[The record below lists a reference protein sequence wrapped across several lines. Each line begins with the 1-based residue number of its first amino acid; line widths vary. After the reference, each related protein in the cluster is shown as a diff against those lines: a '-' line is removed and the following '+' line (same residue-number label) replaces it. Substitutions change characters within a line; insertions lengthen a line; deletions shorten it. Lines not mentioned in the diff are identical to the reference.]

1 MKRGDRKRE
10 RERKGGGRRQERR
23 FEIKVNEPVRAGCTR
38 RQFAF
43 EGFPR
48 PFNWNQIGIQLA
60 PAPRDY
66 ARLMLD
72 GALDLARETARE
84 LNVTVVLPTAF
95 GSPFIVPRVLYVL
108 PSPK

>member
-1 MKRGDRKRE
+1 MKRGGRKEREPHE
-10 RERKGGGRRQERR
+10 RERRGQERC

-72 GALDLARETARE
+72 GALVISLEKPRSNLTLPFFQVLSAR
-84 LNVTVVLPTAF
+84 AF
-95 GSPFIVPRVLYVL
+95 VLYVL
-108 PSPK
+108 PSLE